1 MPVAFQAPPAQGR
14 INLRALLD
22 ASNAPAGPAT
32 GSKAP
37 VKSAIMDLEWEPF
50 HGRVND
56 FLRGVRP
63 APKNLSEA
71 GYDDDDDK
79 TVI

>member
-1 MPVAFQAPPAQGR
+1 
-14 INLRALLD
+14 
-22 ASNAPAGPAT
+22 
-32 GSKAP
+32 
-37 VKSAIMDLEWEPF
+37 MDLEWEPF

-56 FLRGVRP
+56 FLRSVRP